1 MIVYGAEDTG
11 VLDYISFIKKEISKG
26 FYNIKSINQ
35 IDRIKKKISLVITG
49 SAFKRTSLDQ
59 KIIRWSKKKNILS
72 VSIVDHWY
80 NFKERFIN
88 KFNLP
93 DYVFLNDKASFEKI
107 KSLHPS
113 IESKLIVGG
122 NPIFTSFKKKIKL
135 KKVGKK
141 KIIFFVSEKLSKKFE
156 NQKIIFIKKILQLLP
171 IDYKLY
177 IKLHPREKNNTYSLI
192 KSKKVSILR
201 EYSFKK
207 ILLDSKI
214 IIGIRSILLIKCA
227 IFRDDILSLNI
238 KDLQEKDFIPYQKKW
253 LYPVENISNFKNIF
267 REKVKISN
275 LKPNIYFNN
284 RLFNLIK
291 INSL

>member
-11 VLDYISFIKKEISKG
+11 VLDYISFIKKEITKS

-35 IDRIKKKISLVITG
+35 IERIKKKISLVITG

-93 DYVFLNDKASFEKI
+93 DYVFLNDQASFEKI

-122 NPIFTSFKKKIKL
+122 NPIFTYFKKKIKL
-135 KKVGKK
+135 KKTKK
-141 KIIFFVSEKLSKKFE
+141 KKLFF
-156 NQKIIFIKKILQLLP
+156 LLVKSFLKNLRLK
-171 IDYKLY
+171 KLY
-177 IKLHPREKNNTYSLI
+177 L
-192 KSKKVSILR
+192 
-201 EYSFKK
+201 
-207 ILLDSKI
+207 
-214 IIGIRSILLIKCA
+214 
-227 IFRDDILSLNI
+227 
-238 KDLQEKDFIPYQKKW
+238 
-253 LYPVENISNFKNIF
+253 
-267 REKVKISN
+267 
-275 LKPNIYFNN
+275 
-284 RLFNLIK
+284 
-291 INSL
+291 